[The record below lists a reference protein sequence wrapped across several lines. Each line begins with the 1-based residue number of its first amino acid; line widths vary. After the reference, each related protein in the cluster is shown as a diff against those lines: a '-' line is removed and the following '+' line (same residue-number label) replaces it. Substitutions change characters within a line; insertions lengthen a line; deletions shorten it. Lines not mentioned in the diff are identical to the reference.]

1 MSEGKTGSIEDG
13 DHLTW
18 RSAIHHAP
26 GRSIVWGAAEGI
38 HGAQAASIL
47 LAGHMIGMT
56 PYQAIMILAWD
67 PDLRKVT
74 IPEEAIFREP
84 DGSWTVSEEIQP
96 GAGIHVLEA
105 PRAQAGGIGRAP
117 VPEPDP
123 WTPGPGGPS
132 PSSPSPM
139 ERLSRAAEGL
149 REIRQADRPPEWTP
163 EQALEALHLF
173 PQGSKP
179 PEVLGERFE
188 GLDDIRNRVRDQIR
202 KLGHPFAVIVAQF
215 GQGTLPALDRPS
227 DPTEADL
234 IRIGQTVEEWTSEI
248 ERMEA
253 GEKIGVRD
261 WRIWISGSAVWTSIG
276 EGESERSRLVDGLG
290 PGVEPRARLLEA
302 HRMILDQRRQRATP

>member
-1 MSEGKTGSIEDG
+1 
-13 DHLTW
+13 
-18 RSAIHHAP
+18 
-26 GRSIVWGAAEGI
+26 
-38 HGAQAASIL
+38 
-47 LAGHMIGMT
+47 
-56 PYQAIMILAWD
+56 
-67 PDLRKVT
+67 
-74 IPEEAIFREP
+74 
-84 DGSWTVSEEIQP
+84 
-96 GAGIHVLEA
+96 
-105 PRAQAGGIGRAP
+105 
-117 VPEPDP
+117 
-123 WTPGPGGPS
+123 
-132 PSSPSPM
+132 M

-188 GLDDIRNRVRDQIR
+188 GMDDLRTRVREQIR

-215 GQGTLPALDRPS
+215 GTGTLPALDRPS

-234 IRIGQTVEEWTSEI
+234 IRIGQTVQEWTAEI

-253 GEKIGVRD
+253 GETIGVRD

-276 EGESERSRLVDGLG
+276 EGESERARLVEGLG
-290 PGVEPRARLLEA
+290 HGVEPRARRLEA

>member
-1 MSEGKTGSIEDG
+1 MSEEKTDSIEDG
-13 DHLTW
+13 AYLTW
-18 RSAIHHAP
+18 RSVIHRRP
-26 GRSIVWGAAEGI
+26 GTSIVWNAAEGI
-38 HGAQAASIL
+38 HGDQAAAVL
-47 LAGHMIGMT
+47 LAGSMIGMT
-56 PYQAIMILAWD
+56 PYQAIMILSWD
-67 PDLRKVT
+67 PDLRKIV
-74 IPEEAIFREP
+74 IPEEAIFHEP
-84 DGSWTVSEEIQP
+84 DGSWSVSEEIQP

-105 PRAQAGGIGRAP
+105 PRVQAGGIGR
-117 VPEPDP
+117 VPEPEHDP
-123 WTPGPGGPS
+123 WAPGPGGGA

-163 EQALEALHLF
+163 EQALEAMHLF

-179 PEVLGERFE
+179 PETLGERFE
-188 GLDDIRNRVRDQIR
+188 GLDDIRTRVRDQIR

-234 IRIGQTVEEWTSEI
+234 IRIGQTVQEWTAEI

-253 GEKIGVRD
+253 GETIGVRD

-276 EGESERSRLVDGLG
+276 KGESERARLVEGLG
-290 PGVEPRARLLEA
+290 HGVEPRARLLEA